1 MIKTWK
7 ICSGIHLVS
16 DNEVRGA
23 VTAFFA
29 GRGKPATG
37 EDVDLFETQYID
49 SMELLELIMH
59 LEDTL
64 QVSIDQDLMSVDYF
78 RSIAEIIK
86 TIGTQTN

>member
-1 MIKTWK
+1 M
-7 ICSGIHLVS
+7 SE
-16 DNEVRGA
+16 NEIRDA

-37 EDVDLFETQYID
+37 DDVDLFETQYID

-64 QVSIDQDLMSVDYF
+64 QVSIDQDLMSVDNF
-78 RSIAEIIK
+78 RTIAQIIK
-86 TIGTQTN
+86 TIGTQTG

>member
-1 MIKTWK
+1 M
-7 ICSGIHLVS
+7 SE
-16 DNEVRGA
+16 NEKRDA

-37 EDVDLFETQYID
+37 DDVDLFETQYID

-64 QVSIDQDLMSVDYF
+64 QVSIDQDLMSVDNF
-78 RSIAEIIK
+78 RTIAQIIK
-86 TIGTQTN
+86 TIGTQTG